1 MQLTY
6 FKNLS
11 RDAVSFFNRKKVR
24 QALKV
29 MAVLSLVGLA
39 TQVFAAGTDLLAGT
53 EQDLIE
59 TIKGTG
65 KKYIY
70 MAEGVIALVTYIAT
84 KNIFLF
90 FGIVVIS
97 IFFNVFLKFVQ

>member
-24 QALKV
+24 QVLKV

-70 MAEGVIALVTYIAT
+70 MAEGVVALVSYIAT
-84 KNIFLF
+84 KNVFLF
-90 FGIVVIS
+90 FGIIIVA
-97 IFFNVFLKFVQ
+97 IFINVWLSFIG